1 MLDNDKCPIWGTSAK
16 IWASSGTDGRFV
28 DSKRAGGV
36 YDISRHAETNLRGAD
51 DEFRARLTT
60 WIVDQHKAGIEAP
73 RITTYVLEAVSLV
86 PALRV
91 HERANRL
98 LDYFESS
105 QRHIGAKIDIELSG
119 FSDGLYGDGL
129 SDVGCSYAAVSE
141 SLNEQE
147 IRFLIDQL
155 VANGYV
161 NKSGDRCQITFA
173 GYTHIEEANRRS
185 TISKNAF
192 VAMWFDESM
201 QQVYEDAIDPG
212 IRQAGYIPIRIDGKE
227 HNNKIDDEIVAEIQR
242 AKFVVADFAHG
253 PKDGMRGGV
262 YYEAGFA
269 RGLGLEVISTC
280 EVSLL
285 KENKIHFDTRQFNHI
300 GWSMN
305 DLEGFRNA
313 LSNRISATIGD
324 GPLRNS

>member
-1 MLDNDKCPIWGTSAK
+1 MFDNDKCPIWGTSAK
-16 IWASSGTDGRFV
+16 IWRSSGMGGRCV

-36 YDISRHAETNLRGAD
+36 YDISHHATMKLTGED
-51 DEFRARLTT
+51 DKFRARLTT

-73 RITTYVLEAVSLV
+73 RITTNVLESVNLV

-98 LDYFESS
+98 LDYFESV
-105 QRHIGAKIDIELSG
+105 QRHIGDKIDVE
-119 FSDGLYGDGL
+119 FSSLADGL
-129 SDVGCSYAAVSE
+129 SDVACSYAAVSE
-141 SLNEQE
+141 SLNEHE
-147 IRFLIDQL
+147 IAFLIDQL
-155 VANGYV
+155 VSNGYI
-161 NKSGDRCQITFA
+161 NKSGGKCQITFA

-192 VAMWFDESM
+192 VAMWFGESM

-242 AKFVVADFAHG
+242 AKFVVADFTHG
-253 PKDGMRGGV
+253 KGGMRGGV